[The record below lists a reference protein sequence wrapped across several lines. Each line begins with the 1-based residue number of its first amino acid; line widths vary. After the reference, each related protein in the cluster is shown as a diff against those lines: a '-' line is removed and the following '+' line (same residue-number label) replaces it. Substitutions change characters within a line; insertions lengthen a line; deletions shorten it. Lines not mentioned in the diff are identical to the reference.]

1 MRLMSPASPARVDRA
16 LIASAGLAQG
26 TPNDD
31 RIYDAVRRKLA
42 DDADVKGAGFEV
54 TVKKGAV
61 TLQGRVHDEKARE
74 KPPASTKK
82 VKGVTSVDNKLK
94 LFSDNL
100 VPEVAHSGK
109 HHRQP

>member
-1 MRLMSPASPARVDRA
+1 MRLISLL
-16 LIASAGLAQG
+16 LILVLIVPMFVLAQG

-54 TVKKGAV
+54 TVKNGAV
-61 TLQGRVHDEKARE
+61 TLSGRVHDAAARE
-74 KPPASTKK
+74 KAARLAKK

-94 LFSDNL
+94 LFSDN
-100 VPEVAHSGK
+100 
-109 HHRQP
+109 